1 MYTPENELDLNL
13 RPTQETYDGFQ
24 TAYDHFNWQ
33 LFDALLP
40 NCLIT
45 LQRKGRSY
53 GYFSPKRF
61 VRQDGKA
68 SHEIALNPSYFVT
81 RSLEETLSTLVH
93 EQVHLWQDCYATPG
107 RSGYHNRQWA
117 EKMKAI
123 GLHPSDTGKPGGK
136 ELGDSMSH
144 YIVEDGPFKRAAAD
158 LIKTGYQIEWREPV
172 RQRVAALSIPGVKVV
187 EVIEVV
193 GSGSK
198 VAPRGSRGGKRV
210 KYACPE
216 CGLNALSRHDAN
228 ILCGDHMCRM
238 EPA

>member
-1 MYTPENELDLNL
+1 VYTPENELDLNL

-24 TAYDHFNWQ
+24 TAYDHFNWH
-33 LFDALLP
+33 LFDGQLP

-68 SHEIALNPSYFVT
+68 SHEIALNPAYFAT

-117 EKMKAI
+117 DKMKAI
-123 GLHPSDTGKPGGK
+123 GLHPSSTGKPGGK
-136 ELGDSMSH
+136 ELGDSISH
-144 YIVEDGPFKRAAAD
+144 YIIDDGRFERAAAD
-158 LIKTGYQIEWREPV
+158 LIKNGFHIEWREHRSRSDAPV
-172 RQRVAALSIPGVKVV
+172 
-187 EVIEVV
+187 VI
-193 GSGSK
+193 GGDGNK
-198 VAPRGSRGGKRV
+198 TAPRGSRGGKRV
-210 KYACPE
+210 KYVCTE
-216 CGLNALSRHDAN
+216 CGLNARSQHDAN

-238 EPA
+238 EPT